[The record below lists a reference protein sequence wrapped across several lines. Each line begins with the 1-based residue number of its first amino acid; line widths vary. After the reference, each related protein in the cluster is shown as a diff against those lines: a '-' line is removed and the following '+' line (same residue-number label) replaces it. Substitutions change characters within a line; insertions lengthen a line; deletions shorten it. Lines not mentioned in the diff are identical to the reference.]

1 MNNLFDITKKLTI
14 NPQLKII
21 TVILSCNVSV
31 HTELNG
37 TNAEK

>member
-21 TVILSCNVSV
+21 TEWAI
-31 HTELNG
+31 TR
-37 TNAEK
+37 KR